1 MNPSYYH
8 DYDNDINSYLE
19 YALYDY
25 PIHFH
30 IAVNE
35 PSDSNSIESLNF
47 TEYYSTNPSIPSS
60 YRSDF
65 VTVEKTDDL
74 SGYLIQKLVYY

>member
-8 DYDNDINSYLE
+8 NYDNDINSYLE

-60 YRSDF
+60 YRRDF
-65 VTVEKTDDL
+65 VTFEKTDDL
-74 SGYLIQKLVYY
+74 SGYMIQRIVYY

>member
-1 MNPSYYH
+1 M
-8 DYDNDINSYLE
+8 
-19 YALYDY
+19 
-25 PIHFH
+25 
-30 IAVNE
+30 NE